1 MPLDTAGRQ
10 PLAPDTPDALTDI
23 VRAAAADGTPL
34 DLMGSGTRRALGR
47 PVTANART
55 VSLRGLSG
63 VREYS
68 PTELYIT
75 VGAGTPVAEVTAA
88 LAEKGQ
94 GLLFEPPDLCA
105 LLGSTGQPTIGGAV
119 ATGFAGPARIAG
131 GGIRDSLIGV
141 ELVTGRAEAIR
152 SGGKVMK
159 NVTGYDLTKLMI
171 GAFGTLGALT
181 EVTFKVLP
189 TPRRTATLA
198 VRGLADAQA
207 RELMSLAL
215 ASPYEVTGA
224 AHLPAGLA
232 ARCGVAQLADGAST
246 LLRLGGFAESID
258 YRVGELTDHLDTSA
272 QIDVLDDAASA
283 TVWTGVRDVRPLAGA
298 ESRAPDRAVW
308 RISVKPTDGPEVVAR
323 LADLAPDALYDWG
336 GGLVWLAVDAGSD
349 AAAPAVRAA
358 AGAAGGTAMLV
369 RAPDGVRATVPFQA
383 PPAGA
388 LAAVVA
394 RLREAFDPAGVLN
407 PGRLYPET

>member
-119 ATGFAGPARIAG
+119 APGFAGPARIAG

-171 GAFGTLGALT
+171 GAFGIAARIGIVAVGPRHRIVRFRYPPAHFRNQRLLQADSRGHHRIGIGVFGLEMGADICRQQRRVAHHVAPVLGLQPGIVVVPANAVMDGLSRP
-181 EVTFKVLP
+181 FFGA
-189 TPRRTATLA
+189 RRS
-198 VRGLADAQA
+198 G
-207 RELMSLAL
+207 
-215 ASPYEVTGA
+215 
-224 AHLPAGLA
+224 PAG
-232 ARCGVAQLADGAST
+232 
-246 LLRLGGFAESID
+246 
-258 YRVGELTDHLDTSA
+258 HSA
-272 QIDVLDDAASA
+272 LSSSVFRSSA
-283 TVWTGVRDVRPLAGA
+283 
-298 ESRAPDRAVW
+298 
-308 RISVKPTDGPEVVAR
+308 
-323 LADLAPDALYDWG
+323 
-336 GGLVWLAVDAGSD
+336 
-349 AAAPAVRAA
+349 
-358 AGAAGGTAMLV
+358 
-369 RAPDGVRATVPFQA
+369 VPFMQ
-383 PPAGA
+383 
-388 LAAVVA
+388 
-394 RLREAFDPAGVLN
+394 
-407 PGRLYPET
+407 